1 MSQAHQ
7 YLNEADRLL
16 AESKARAERQK
27 QRIANLEAATARSK
41 ALLRNLED
49 TLLLITTQ
57 REALIQ
63 ELGHDLAT
71 ERDGL
76 IQGLAKDAAPS
87 GPPPLLIDRPKHLK

>member
-63 ELGHDLAT
+63 ELGHDLQST
-71 ERDGL
+71 
-76 IQGLAKDAAPS
+76 
-87 GPPPLLIDRPKHLK
+87 PLLRDLPHY

>member
-1 MSQAHQ
+1 MSFYSKALREGAMSQAHQ

-63 ELGHDLAT
+63 ELGHDVQST
-71 ERDGL
+71 
-76 IQGLAKDAAPS
+76 
-87 GPPPLLIDRPKHLK
+87 PLLRDLPHY

>member
-63 ELGHDLAT
+63 ELGHDVQSTPLP
-71 ERDGL
+71 RDL
-76 IQGLAKDAAPS
+76 P
-87 GPPPLLIDRPKHLK
+87 HY

>member
-1 MSQAHQ
+1 MSQARR
-7 YLNEADRLL
+7 YLDEADRLL
-16 AESKARAERQK
+16 AESKARVEQQK

-41 ALLRNLED
+41 ALLRDLED

-87 GPPPLLIDRPKHLK
+87 GPPPLRIDRPKHLK